1 MDKDFTFKY
10 LVDEYAY
17 GRVIHFT
24 KTSLTVM
31 KKDSTEV
38 TIDFA
43 DIDIIERDIYQNLRW
58 LEPFAFIAIGVPLL
72 IVATPIIWA
81 VEDGETALEGLEFA
95 GILTAVTAPPLLIG
109 LRKERY
115 NLRKKWRIETQ

>member
-43 DIDIIERDIYQNLRW
+43 DIDIIERDIYQNRRW
-58 LEPFAFIAIGVPLL
+58 LEPF
-72 IVATPIIWA
+72 IVFGAVAPVMVLATPVVWA
-81 VEDGETALEGLEFA
+81 VEDGDAALETLQIA
-95 GILTAVTAPPLLIG
+95 GIFAAITAPPLLIG